1 MNMKRILIILA
12 LLQSLSLTAQIR
24 ITDFK
29 VASSDNPRTFCADPD
44 GELCAALK
52 LETKLSGWTF
62 DAGLP
67 GIIDT
72 RYEEGAIWLYVPRSV
87 QKLTVAHKEY
97 GVLRDWPI
105 PVSLAPGHTYSMTLV
120 REAPRPAPVRQT
132 AQRTISASRVPV
144 PGPKQD
150 APKSFSSHFLDM
162 TASIVV
168 ERGGEG
174 GFEPS
179 DYYRFGF
186 SYTWVGNR
194 VGPYV
199 SGSTDFDGDWAFAAG
214 AAFRLTNPETSA
226 MDWQLYAGPAL
237 SASGF
242 GAEMGTRFAWR
253 TKGSV
258 SLWDF
263 GFGCQFYRDQIVP
276 SVSVGLCIWGIPVAL
291 GICLTAGAI

>member
-1 MNMKRILIILA
+1 MKRTLIILA
-12 LLQSLSLTAQIR
+12 LLQSLTLTAQIR

-29 VASSDNPRTFCADPD
+29 VAASDNPRTFCTDPD

-72 RYEEGAIWLYVPRSV
+72 RYEEGAIWLYVPKSV

-105 PVSLAPGHTYSMTLV
+105 PVSLAAGHTYSMTLV
-120 REAPRPAPVRQT
+120 REVPKPVPVRQT
-132 AQRTISASRVPV
+132 AQQVPQRTNTVSR
-144 PGPKQD
+144 
-150 APKSFSSHFLDM
+150 AAFSSHFLDM
-162 TASIVV
+162 TAAIVV
-168 ERGGEG
+168 ERGEEG

-179 DYYRFGF
+179 DYYRFGL
-186 SYTWVGNR
+186 SYTWLGKR
-194 VGPYV
+194 VGPYI
-199 SGSTDFDGDWAFAAG
+199 SGSTDFNGDWAVAAG
-214 AAFRLTNPETSA
+214 AAFRLTNPETGA
-226 MDWQLYAGPAL
+226 MDWQVYAGPAL

-242 GAEMGTRFAWR
+242 GAEIGTRFAWR

-258 SLWDF
+258 SLLDF

-291 GICLTAGAI
+291 GICFAAGCI

>member
-1 MNMKRILIILA
+1 MKRILIILA
-12 LLQSLSLTAQIR
+12 LLQSLTLTAQIR

-29 VASSDNPRTFCADPD
+29 VAASDNPRTFCTDPD

-72 RYEEGAIWLYVPRSV
+72 RYEEGAIWLYVPKSV
-87 QKLTVAHKEY
+87 RKLTVAHKEY

-105 PVSLAPGHTYSMTLV
+105 PVSLAAGHTYSMTLT
-120 REAPRPAPVRQT
+120 REVSKPVPVRQT
-132 AQRTISASRVPV
+132 AQRTNTINRT
-144 PGPKQD
+144 
-150 APKSFSSHFLDM
+150 SFGSHFLDM
-162 TASIVV
+162 TAAIVV
-168 ERGGEG
+168 ERAEEG

-179 DYYRFGF
+179 DYSRFGL
-186 SYTWVGNR
+186 SYTWLGKR
-194 VGPYV
+194 VGPYI
-199 SGSTDFDGDWAFAAG
+199 SGSTNFDGDWAVAAG

-237 SASGF
+237 SATGF
-242 GAEMGTRFAWR
+242 GAEIGTRFAWR

-263 GFGCQFYRDQIVP
+263 GIGCQFYRDQIVP

-291 GICLTAGAI
+291 CICLAAGCI

>member
-1 MNMKRILIILA
+1 MKRTLIILA
-12 LLQSLSLTAQIR
+12 LLQSLTVTAQIR

-29 VASSDNPRTFCADPD
+29 VAASDNPRTFCTDPD

-72 RYEEGAIWLYVPRSV
+72 RYEEGAIWLYVPKSV
-87 QKLTVAHKEY
+87 RKLTVAHKEY

-105 PVSLAPGHTYSMTLV
+105 PVSLAAGHTYSMTLT
-120 REAPRPAPVRQT
+120 REVSKPVPVRQT
-132 AQRTISASRVPV
+132 AQRTNTINRT
-144 PGPKQD
+144 
-150 APKSFSSHFLDM
+150 SFSSHFRDM
-162 TASIVV
+162 TAAIVV
-168 ERGGEG
+168 ERAMEG

-179 DYYRFGF
+179 DYYRFGL
-186 SYTWVGNR
+186 SYTWLGKW
-194 VGPYV
+194 VGPYI
-199 SGSTDFDGDWAFAAG
+199 SGSTNFDGDWAVAAG

-237 SASGF
+237 SATGF
-242 GAEMGTRFAWR
+242 GAEIGTRIAWR

-263 GFGCQFYRDQIVP
+263 GIGCQFYRDQIVP

-291 GICLTAGAI
+291 GICLAAGCI

>member
-1 MNMKRILIILA
+1 MKRTLIILA

-29 VASSDNPRTFCADPD
+29 VAASDNPRTFCTDPD

-72 RYEEGAIWLYVPRSV
+72 RYEEGAIWLYVPKSV
-87 QKLTVAHKEY
+87 RKLTVAHKEY

-105 PVSLAPGHTYSMTLV
+105 PVSLAAGHTYSMTLTCEV
-120 REAPRPAPVRQT
+120 SKPVPVRQT
-132 AQRTISASRVPV
+132 AQRTNTINRT
-144 PGPKQD
+144 
-150 APKSFSSHFLDM
+150 SFSNHFLDM
-162 TASIVV
+162 TAAIVV
-168 ERGGEG
+168 ERAMEG

-179 DYYRFGF
+179 DYYRFGL
-186 SYTWVGNR
+186 SYTWLGKR
-194 VGPYV
+194 VGPYI
-199 SGSTDFDGDWAFAAG
+199 SGNTNFDGDWAVAGG
-214 AAFRLTNPETSA
+214 AAFRLTNSETSA

-237 SASGF
+237 SATGF
-242 GAEMGTRFAWR
+242 GAEIGTRFAWR

-263 GFGCQFYRDQIVP
+263 GIGCQFYRDQIVP

-291 GICLTAGAI
+291 GICLAAGAI

>member
-1 MNMKRILIILA
+1 MKRTLIILA
-12 LLQSLSLTAQIR
+12 LLQSLTLTAQIR

-29 VASSDNPRTFCADPD
+29 VAASDNPRTFCTDPD

-72 RYEEGAIWLYVPRSV
+72 RYEEDAIWLYVPKSLR
-87 QKLTVAHKEY
+87 KLTVAHKEY

-105 PVSLAPGHTYSMTLV
+105 PVSLAAGHTYSMTLT
-120 REAPRPAPVRQT
+120 REVSKPVPVRQT
-132 AQRTISASRVPV
+132 AQRTNTINRA
-144 PGPKQD
+144 
-150 APKSFSSHFLDM
+150 SFSNHFLDM
-162 TASIVV
+162 TAAIVV
-168 ERGGEG
+168 ERAMEG

-179 DYYRFGF
+179 DYYRLGL
-186 SYTWVGNR
+186 SYTWLGKR
-194 VGPYV
+194 VGPYI
-199 SGSTDFDGDWAFAAG
+199 SGSTNFDGDWAVAAG
-214 AAFRLTNPETSA
+214 AAFRLTNSETSA

-237 SASGF
+237 SATGF
-242 GAEMGTRFAWR
+242 GAEIGTRFAWR
-253 TKGSV
+253 TKGRV

-263 GFGCQFYRDQIVP
+263 GIGCQFYRDQIVP

-291 GICLTAGAI
+291 GICLAAGCI